1 MLTEEDN
8 RKNKKTPLL
17 RKDPVFHKNE
27 TKIGDQKFSYQS
39 RLNYDYKEFIP
50 YKKYFPDDVS
60 QSSNHD
66 LNKNYQYNGKVS
78 KMPCKLIQQQTAP
91 EKTKFMAPFYG
102 WGSSASRLEPLR
114 GSGVLFTTKFPEISG
129 THFINLRRIKG

>member
-8 RKNKKTPLL
+8 RKNKKTP
-17 RKDPVFHKNE
+17 FE

-50 YKKYFPDDVS
+50 YKKHFPDDVS

-102 WGSSASRLEPLR
+102 
-114 GSGVLFTTKFPEISG
+114 
-129 THFINLRRIKG
+129 